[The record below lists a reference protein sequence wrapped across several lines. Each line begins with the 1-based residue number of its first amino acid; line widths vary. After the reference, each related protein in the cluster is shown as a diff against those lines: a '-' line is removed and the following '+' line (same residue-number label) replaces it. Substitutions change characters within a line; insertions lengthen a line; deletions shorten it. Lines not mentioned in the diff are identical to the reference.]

1 MKFSADNGVVENV
14 IKIAIHFEVFRYR
27 QVYVKDLTVRLCVAE
42 SMFLQFI
49 TTLVSTS

>member
-14 IKIAIHFEVFRYR
+14 VKIAIHFEEFLYR

-49 TTLVSTS
+49 TTLASTS